1 MSRRNQRRRTDQQRR
16 TDQPRQINFTI
27 NEEGIFIPTNENI
40 RAAIE
45 KYLSVGDS
53 ANLPPINQWDTSQ
66 ITNMSGLFSNLNFNE
81 DISIWN
87 VSNVIN
93 MSKMF
98 ENAISFNQPLNNWNV
113 SNVTNMS
120 KMFENARN
128 FNQPLN
134 NWDVSIVTNMKSTFN
149 GARNFNQSL
158 DLWNVSNVRDMSN
171 MFEDAV
177 SFNQPLSNWDVSNVR
192 DMSNMFNGATT
203 FNQDLSMWQ
212 IRQNIEMYYMFENA
226 QSMQEEF
233 KPLTPG
239 MRNIRNNV
247 IQPQRQIIQ
256 PQRNFVDPH
265 QVHKEFRKID
275 LEKLISILAP
285 ERITIEYPE
294 TTNFAKFIKNSL
306 TDIIQSITDI
316 EVKERITNG
325 VNNILTQRINQL
337 RFKDFTPLLIKAIYH
352 SLNYVKTLPPEAQQ
366 EYIEAFVKDC
376 VNAYEGSAG
385 MTCAGGAL
393 ERIIKS
399 LEVACTSIISS
410 NPENAKKCENIIAV
424 LNNDINKL
432 IQEAILDR
440 YREHRQGSQGEFPS
454 TMSIEDKKENLRQYL
469 TSKFPTNEA
478 RDLIDSKISEFE
490 MSIGFESDDFTY
502 GGRKRRGTLKRKYK
516 KLAKTK
522 KNKKHTKK
530 QNTIKRRK
538 R

>member
-1 MSRRNQRRRTDQQRR
+1 MSRRNQRRRTDQR
-16 TDQPRQINFTI
+16 TRIIQHNFTI
-27 NEEGIFIPTNENI
+27 NEEGVFIPTDDNI

-45 KYLSVGDS
+45 RYLSVEVN
-53 ANLPPINQWDTSQ
+53 NLPPINQWDTSQ
-66 ITNMSGLFSNLNFNE
+66 ITNMSRLFSNLNFNE
-81 DISIWN
+81 DIS
-87 VSNVIN
+87 
-93 MSKMF
+93 
-98 ENAISFNQPLNNWNV
+98 NWNV

-120 KMFENARN
+120 NMFNGARN

-134 NWDVSIVTNMKSTFN
+134 NWDVSNVTNMKSMFN
-149 GARNFNQSL
+149 GARNFNQPL
-158 DLWNVSNVRDMSN
+158 DLWIVSNVREMSN

-203 FNQDLSMWQ
+203 FNQDLSMWE
-212 IRQNIEMYYMFENA
+212 IRQNIEMYSMFENA

-233 KPLTPG
+233 KPQRPG

-247 IQPQRQIIQ
+247 IQPQQQIIQPQQQIIQ
-256 PQRNFVDPH
+256 PQRNYVDPH

-275 LEKLISILAP
+275 LENLIGILAP

-306 TDIIQSITDI
+306 TDIIQSITDV
-316 EVKERITNG
+316 EVKARITNG
-325 VNNILTQRINQL
+325 VNNILRQRINRL
-337 RFKDFTPLLIKAIYH
+337 SFSDFPPLLRKAIYH

-410 NPENAKKCENIIAV
+410 NPENAKQCENIIAV

-432 IQEAILDR
+432 IQEAILDW

-454 TMSIEDKKENLRQYL
+454 TMSIDDKKENLRQYL
-469 TSKFPTNEA
+469 LSKFPSNEA

-490 MSIGFESDDFTY
+490 MSIGFEDDDFTY
-502 GGRKRRGTLKRKYK
+502 GGRKRRGTLRRKYK
-516 KLAKTK
+516 KLGKTQRNRK
-522 KNKKHTKK
+522 LT
-530 QNTIKRRK
+530 KRRK
-538 R
+538 ILTKRRRRL